1 MSLSGRKKRKKIEN
15 DTVGRQEIVDAIYF
29 RLDKSLKRKY
39 ITDSVNV
46 ICEELA
52 ESLIENEAIT
62 VKNFGTLNPY
72 LFHAHRG
79 YNVQTGIVQEYPEFW
94 SVKFHT
100 HDSFQKLMEEKRD
113 YFSKKDNG

>member
-1 MSLSGRKKRKKIEN
+1 M
-15 DTVGRQEIVDAIYF
+15 
-29 RLDKSLKRKY
+29 
-39 ITDSVNV
+39 

-62 VKNFGTLNPY
+62 IKNFGTLNPY
-72 LFHAHRG
+72 LFHSHRG

-100 HDSFQKLMEEKRD
+100 HDAFQKLMEEKRE
-113 YFSKKDNG
+113 YFSKKKED